1 LVGHVVSDKASGAA
15 VGVGTG
21 LAIALLVYNY
31 SNPSMYP
38 KLQGFDINQF
48 VKQKG
53 GGALRGNIPNQSR
66 FLPN

>member
-1 LVGHVVSDKASGAA
+1 LVGHVVSDNASGAA
-15 VGVGTG
+15 VGAGTR

-31 SNPSMYP
+31 TNPSMNA
-38 KLQGFDINQF
+38 KLKGFDINQF
-48 VKQKG
+48 VKQK